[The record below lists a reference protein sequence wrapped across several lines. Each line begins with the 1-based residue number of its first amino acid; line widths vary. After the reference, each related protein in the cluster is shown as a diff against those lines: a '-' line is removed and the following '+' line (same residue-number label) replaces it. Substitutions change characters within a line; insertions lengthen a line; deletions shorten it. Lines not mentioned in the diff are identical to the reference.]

1 MRTSYLKLPVIVVL
15 ATLACDAGRAT
26 DSGQPGGIL
35 PTATTIRAVN
45 ASASQLNLIVDGDTL
60 IRSVQVGGVSA
71 PAELSFGAHQIRLV
85 SGATIS
91 NAVTV
96 TAVDGRAIVAVGK
109 GAASTGI
116 TSSVL
121 SDTGAIVPATKSKL
135 RVVHLSEH
143 AGDIEIWRTQPD
155 FPTPVHIMTP
165 FVYGAESPYLQS
177 DPGVW
182 EVFVTAPGSTTKLT
196 STGPINIPAGQRRT
210 VVLLDSAGN
219 KRFRVIDE

>member
-1 MRTSYLKLPVIVVL
+1 VL
-15 ATLACDAGRAT
+15 ACSGRTTEADRT
-26 DSGQPGGIL
+26 GTVLPSG
-35 PTATTIRAVN
+35 ATIRAVN
-45 ASASQLNLIVDGDTL
+45 ASASQLSLIVDNDTL
-60 IRSVQVGGVSA
+60 LRGVQVGSVSA
-71 PAELSFGAHQIRLV
+71 PASLPAGTHQIRLV
-85 SGATIS
+85 SGATASAPLGI
-91 NAVTV
+91 

-116 TSSVL
+116 SSSVL
-121 SDTGAIVPATKSKL
+121 SDTGAIVPANKSKL

-155 FPTPVHIMTP
+155 YQTPVHIMTP

-182 EVFVTAPGSTTKLT
+182 EVFVTAPGSTTKLAT
-196 STGPINIPAGQRRT
+196 TGPVNIPAGQRRT